1 MSKNSATTTGGGQ
14 DRMVVFQEQS
24 IRRLWHG
31 DEWWFSVID
40 VVGVLSET
48 ANANRYWSDLK
59 RKLAQEAGSPQPYEK
74 IVRLKLPAPDGRQR
88 ETDCAT
94 TESITNQA
102 LLSGT
107 IQLPSA

>member
-48 ANANRYWSDLK
+48 ANANRYW
-59 RKLAQEAGSPQPYEK
+59 
-74 IVRLKLPAPDGRQR
+74 
-88 ETDCAT
+88 
-94 TESITNQA
+94 
-102 LLSGT
+102 
-107 IQLPSA
+107 